1 MLNYQ
6 RVSID
11 PIFCGY
17 SDDSES
23 LQNPVWR
30 VRLFAAITHVS
41 VCDCERVQRQNR
53 SLFGSLSACLSSWVS
68 PSRSSVRF
76 LWTGSMWCACL
87 IGLDKWQIETR
98 VHEWWCC
105 SCSGQQASNAICH
118 LRHDGGDA
126 HATLQRRTSR
136 ALRPMVHLDSP
147 CSHCWC
153 FCQDG
158 PESSTHGAP
167 WIQHGTECGLE
178 DDFHGKWMWHFWGF
192 HVVNLPL
199 QGLQVPIESTR
210 SSEDNDGPGRFLKSG
225 GNGPVFSVWKW
236 GFSGRAPIFCHF
248 RVGKMMTHQWIQ
260 WGFIIRQ
267 PPNGLG
273 IFAPH
278 RTSNMKRPSWTSAT
292 QPAKTAKAMHRVF
305 MAVVRA
311 FAWTKM
317 DDWIDIC
324 CYSIWNDLRTV
335 VDWFLI

>member
-1 MLNYQ
+1 MVIFQFAMLNYQ

-11 PIFCGY
+11 PMFFGY

-53 SLFGSLSACLSSWVS
+53 SLFGSLSLSASLSSWVS

-158 PESSTHGAP
+158 PESSTHGASWSP
-167 WIQHGTECGLE
+167 LNSTWNR
-178 DDFHGKWMWHFWGF
+178 MW
-192 HVVNLPL
+192 
-199 QGLQVPIESTR
+199 
-210 SSEDNDGPGRFLKSG
+210 
-225 GNGPVFSVWKW
+225 
-236 GFSGRAPIFCHF
+236 SGRWFSW
-248 RVGKMMTHQWIQ
+248 KMDVA
-260 WGFIIRQ
+260 FL
-267 PPNGLG
+267 GLPCWVPST
-273 IFAPH
+273 ARSPSPH
-278 RTSNMKRPSWTSAT
+278 R
-292 QPAKTAKAMHRVF
+292 
-305 MAVVRA
+305 
-311 FAWTKM
+311 
-317 DDWIDIC
+317 IDKE
-324 CYSIWNDLRTV
+324 LRR
-335 VDWFLI
+335 